1 MTFALKISAAAVS
14 VLCRRQNGKGRVC
27 MLSLAGLIFKEMKE
41 GVIYLWIW
49 SYILNFIKDH
59 LYLAMEGGELQSEN
73 TDRW

>member
-1 MTFALKISAAAVS
+1 
-14 VLCRRQNGKGRVC
+14 

-41 GVIYLWIW
+41 GVIYLWVW